1 MRTIKIKEFEVPVDV
16 IAEVADILGA
26 SGLKN
31 VITGT
36 DEEQSVVFL
45 EVQYEK
51 DEEDEREAIHAIDDV
66 INDYDEEEEED
77 DDDEDDDDK

>member
-36 DEEQSVVFL
+36 DKEQSVVFL
-45 EVQYEK
+45 ETQYDK
-51 DEEDEREAIHAIDDV
+51 DDEDERQAIHAIDDV

-77 DDDEDDDDK
+77 DEDDDDK

>member
-31 VITGT
+31 AITGT
-36 DEEQSVVFL
+36 DKEQSVVFL
-45 EVQYEK
+45 EAQYDK
-51 DEEDEREAIHAIDDV
+51 DDEDERQAIHAIDDV
-66 INDYDEEEEED
+66 INDYDEEED